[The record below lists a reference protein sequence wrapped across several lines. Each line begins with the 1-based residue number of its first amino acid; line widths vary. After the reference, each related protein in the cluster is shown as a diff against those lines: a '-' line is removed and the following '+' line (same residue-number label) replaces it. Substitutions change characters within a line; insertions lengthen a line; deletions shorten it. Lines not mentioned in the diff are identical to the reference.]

1 MPRPSLPAAAAFV
14 LVAAAV
20 LVAALEK
27 GAYDVVTR
35 QEGGV
40 LVWWFLALA
49 LAAGVLP
56 RTRPGRA
63 GALAIAALA
72 AMAVWAALGLAWTS
86 SAERTYLEIARVVV
100 HLGVLVLAATAL
112 GPSSWRA
119 AVAGAATG
127 AAAVCAFAVLSRLDP
142 GTFGADT
149 AADAFG
155 INRLSR
161 PLGYWN
167 ALGAWAGMTAALGLG
182 LGAHARHPL
191 ARGAATA
198 IVPLAVTTSYLTY
211 SRASIGGTLL
221 GALVLLVVSR
231 NRWTV
236 ALHAAAGL
244 IAGALVVLTTRG
256 HTEVAEGIG
265 TAGAGTIGAV
275 LLAAMLGAA
284 AVAVATGLAGSDRL
298 RMPHTAGRV
307 AGIASVVLVV
317 GAVAIGIAANADDIR
332 DSLTTLPANATA
344 TADPAARLTN
354 LNGTRPQ
361 IWEVAA
367 DQFSAQPLTGS
378 GPGTFEFVWSQSDK
392 ASEFVKDAHSLYL
405 ETLSEQGVPGFLLLL
420 AFVGGIA
427 WAAIRALRAF
437 PDGPERGAAAAA
449 TAALAA
455 FLFGAGLDWLWEA
468 TAVTVLALLLL
479 GALIAAT
486 GSPAPRLRMP
496 VRLGL
501 GLAALLAGLALVPGI
516 VAVSEVRRSQDA
528 VDDGNRAAA
537 LRHATRAVE
546 AEPWAATPYVQRA
559 LVLEGQGRLKAAAV
573 DLRRAVDREPENWR
587 QQLLLARVETE
598 RGRLRAAL
606 DAYDR
611 AQQLRPSSTFVGAG
625 G

>member
-1 MPRPSLPAAAAFV
+1 MPRPTLPAAAAF
-14 LVAAAV
+14 LIVAAAV
-20 LVAALEK
+20 LVAAVDK

-49 LAAGVLP
+49 IAAGVLP
-56 RTRPGRA
+56 RTSPGRA
-63 GALAIAALA
+63 GTLAIAALA
-72 AMAVWAALGLAWTS
+72 AMAVWAAVGLAWTS

-191 ARGAATA
+191 ARAAATA

-244 IAGALVVLTTRG
+244 IAGALVVLAIRA

-284 AVAVATGLAGSDRL
+284 GVGAATGLAGSDRL
-298 RMPHTAGRV
+298 RMPRTAGRM
-307 AGIASVVLVV
+307 AGIASVTLVV
-317 GAVAIGIAANADDIR
+317 GTAAIGIAANADDIR

-367 DQFSAQPLTGS
+367 DEFTAQPLTGS
-378 GPGTFEFVWSQSDK
+378 GPGTFEFVWSQSGK

-405 ETLSEQGVPGFLLLL
+405 ETLSEQGIPGLLLLL
-420 AFVGGIA
+420 AFVAGIA
-427 WAAIRALRAF
+427 WAAVRALRAF
-437 PDGPERGAAAAA
+437 ADGPERGAAAAA

-486 GSPAPRLRMP
+486 GTPAPRLP
-496 VRLGL
+496 VAPRLAL
-501 GLAALLAGLALVPGI
+501 GLAALLAGLVLVPGI

-573 DLRRAVDREPENWR
+573 DLRRAIDREPENWR

>member
-1 MPRPSLPAAAAFV
+1 MPRPRLPAAAAFV

-40 LVWWFLALA
+40 FVWWFLALA

-63 GALAIAALA
+63 GTLAIAALA
-72 AMAVWAALGLAWTS
+72 AMAVWAAIGMAWTS

-119 AVAGAATG
+119 AVAGAAAG

-191 ARGAATA
+191 ARAAATA

-211 SRASIGGTLL
+211 SRASIGGTVL
-221 GALVLLVVSR
+221 GAVVLLVVSR

-236 ALHAAAGL
+236 TLHAVAGL
-244 IAGALVVLTTRG
+244 AAGALVILTIRG
-256 HTEVAEGIG
+256 HREVAEGIG

-275 LLAAMLGAA
+275 LLAAMGGAA
-284 AVAVATGLAGSDRL
+284 AVATVTGLARTDGL
-298 RMPHTAGRV
+298 RMPRTAGRV
-307 AGIASVVLVV
+307 TGAVSAVLVV

-367 DQFSAQPLTGS
+367 DEFSAQPLTGS
-378 GPGTFEFVWSQSDK
+378 GPGTFEFVWSQSGK

-405 ETLSEQGVPGFLLLL
+405 ETLSEQGVPGLLLLL
-420 AFVGGIA
+420 AFVGGIV

-486 GSPAPRLRMP
+486 GAPAPRLP
-496 VRLGL
+496 VAPRLAL
-501 GLAALLAGLALVPGI
+501 GLAALLAGLVLVPGI

-528 VDDGNRAAA
+528 VENGDRAAA
-537 LRHATRAVE
+537 LRHATRATE

>member
-1 MPRPSLPAAAAFV
+1 MRRPSLPAAAAFV

-20 LVAALEK
+20 LIAALEK
-27 GAYDVVTR
+27 GTYDVVTR

-63 GALAIAALA
+63 GAVALAALA
-72 AMAVWAALGLAWTS
+72 AMAVWAAVGLTWTS
-86 SAERTYLEIARVVV
+86 SAERTYVEIARVVV

-119 AVAGAATG
+119 AVAGAAAG

-142 GTFGADT
+142 ATFGADT

-236 ALHAAAGL
+236 ALHTAAGL
-244 IAGALVVLTTRG
+244 ITGALVVLTIRG
-256 HTEVAEGIG
+256 HTDVAEGVG

-284 AVAVATGLAGSDRL
+284 AVAAASGLVGSDGL
-298 RMPHTAGRV
+298 RMPRTAGRV

-317 GAVAIGIAANADDIR
+317 GGAAFGIAANADDIR
-332 DSLTTLPANATA
+332 GSLTTLPANATA

-361 IWEVAA
+361 IWEVAG
-367 DQFSAQPLTGS
+367 DEFSAHPATGS
-378 GPGTFEFVWSQSDK
+378 GPGTFEFVWSQSGK

-405 ETLSEQGVPGFLLLL
+405 ETLSEQGIPGLLLVL
-420 AFVGGIA
+420 VFVAGIA
-427 WAAIRALRAF
+427 WTSIRAVRAF
-437 PDGPERGAAAAA
+437 PDGAERGAAAAA

-486 GSPAPRLRMP
+486 GAPAPRLP
-496 VRLGL
+496 LVVRLPGGL
-501 GLAALLAGLALVPGI
+501 VALLAGLVLLPGI

-528 VDDGNRAAA
+528 AEDGDRAAA

-573 DLRRAVDREPENWR
+573 DLRRAVDHEPENWR

-598 RGRLRAAL
+598 RGRLQAAL
-606 DAYDR
+606 DAYER
-611 AQQLRPSSTFVGAG
+611 AQELRPSSTFVGAG

>member
-1 MPRPSLPAAAAFV
+1 MPRPRLPAAAAFV

-40 LVWWFLALA
+40 FVWWFLALA

-63 GALAIAALA
+63 GTLAIAALA
-72 AMAVWAALGLAWTS
+72 AMAVWAAIGMAWTS

-100 HLGVLVLAATAL
+100 HLCVLVLAATAL

-119 AVAGAATG
+119 AVAGAAAG

-191 ARGAATA
+191 ARAAATA

-211 SRASIGGTLL
+211 SRASIGGTVL
-221 GALVLLVVSR
+221 GAVVLLVVSR

-236 ALHAAAGL
+236 TLHAVAGL
-244 IAGALVVLTTRG
+244 AAGALVILTIRG
-256 HTEVAEGIG
+256 HREVAEGIG

-275 LLAAMLGAA
+275 LLAAMGGAA
-284 AVAVATGLAGSDRL
+284 AVATVTGLARTDGL
-298 RMPHTAGRV
+298 RMPRTAGRV
-307 AGIASVVLVV
+307 TGAVSAVLVV

-367 DQFSAQPLTGS
+367 DEFSAQPLTGS
-378 GPGTFEFVWSQSDK
+378 GPGTFEFVWSQSGK

-405 ETLSEQGVPGFLLLL
+405 ETLSEQGVPGLLLLL
-420 AFVGGIA
+420 AFVGGIV

-479 GALIAAT
+479 GALIAAA
-486 GSPAPRLRMP
+486 GAPAPRLP
-496 VRLGL
+496 VAPRLAL
-501 GLAALLAGLALVPGI
+501 GLAALLAGLVLVPGI

-528 VDDGNRAAA
+528 VENGDRAAA
-537 LRHATRAVE
+537 LRHATRATE

>member
-1 MPRPSLPAAAAFV
+1 MPRPRPPAAAAFV

-49 LAAGVLP
+49 IAAGVLP
-56 RTRPGRA
+56 RTKPGRA

-72 AMAVWAALGLAWTS
+72 AMAVWAAVGLAWTS

-244 IAGALVVLTTRG
+244 IAGALVVLTVRG
-256 HTEVAEGIG
+256 HSDVAEGVS

-284 AVAVATGLAGSDRL
+284 AVAGVSGLVGSDRL
-298 RMPHTAGRV
+298 RMPRTAGRV
-307 AGIASVVLVV
+307 AGIASVVLIA
-317 GAVAIGIAANADDIR
+317 GAAAAGIAANADDIR

-367 DQFSAQPLTGS
+367 DEFSAQPLTGS
-378 GPGTFEFVWSQSDK
+378 GPGTFEFVWSQSGK

-405 ETLSEQGVPGFLLLL
+405 ETLSEQGIPGLLLL
-420 AFVGGIA
+420 MTFVAGIA
-427 WAAIRALRAF
+427 WAAVRALRAF
-437 PDGPERGAAAAA
+437 PDGPDRGAAAAA

-486 GSPAPRLRMP
+486 GTPAPRLP
-496 VRLGL
+496 VAPRLAL
-501 GLAALLAGLALVPGI
+501 GLAALLAGLVLVPGI

-528 VDDGNRAAA
+528 VDDGDRVAA

-559 LVLEGQGRLKAAAV
+559 LVLEGQGRLRAAAV
-573 DLRRAVDREPENWR
+573 DLRRAIDREPENWR

-611 AQQLRPSSTFVGAG
+611 AQQLRPSSSFVGAG